1 MMSDATSE
9 DDSVEVELEDLI
21 SRISDLQE
29 LVHIWFEPGTAP
41 PPAIQAGLVSG
52 RLALV
57 NVQGD
62 WHELPHY
69 PGRYIRIQKRKIAMP
84 GFALAAEEERR
95 VLAEVKE
102 PMFLRGEVR
111 ITKSENFRRT
121 IHSAVQAAF
130 DEEKRLEEMRL
141 NSTSD
146 ELPPNESLQKKFTP
160 LEAAISRRLE
170 ANEQPGI
177 TVPWALFCH
186 SVRCDCD
193 GFVDPEK
200 KRQPKRGYGDKSI
213 QRIVKQ
219 QQPQRRRRNPRTNE
233 TS

>member
-1 MMSDATSE
+1 MSDATRE
-9 DDSVEVELEDLI
+9 DDSVEAELEDLL
-21 SRISDLQE
+21 SRISEVPE
-29 LVHIWFEPGTAP
+29 LVHIWFEPGTTHS
-41 PPAIQAGLVSG
+41 PAIQAGLVSG
-52 RLALV
+52 KLALV
-57 NVQGD
+57 NIQGD
-62 WHELPHY
+62 WYEYPHF
-69 PGRYIRIQKRKIAMP
+69 PGRYIRIQYGKIAMP
-84 GFALAAEEERR
+84 GFALPKEEERR

-102 PMFLRGEVR
+102 PMLLRGEVR

-121 IHSAVQAAF
+121 IHSAVQAA
-130 DEEKRLEEMRL
+130 LEEVQRR
-141 NSTSD
+141 NSAAD
-146 ELPPNESLQKKFTP
+146 ELPSNKPSPKKFTL

-177 TVPWALFCH
+177 TVPWASFCH

-219 QQPQRRRRNPRTNE
+219 QQLQRPKTE
-233 TS
+233 P